1 MLNSKITHPMHQF
14 VPANRDIDMR
24 RQTSA
29 GDSQVNQ
36 RFDTV
41 DRVASRAGTV
51 ELVRSLM
58 SATIAYSGYQSWDL
72 DYRYTSLGT
81 EEDAIRLLALFPDQ
95 QAEELKCK
103 IVHTTLSEKPHY
115 EALSYTWGQVKSCA
129 WIELESVLFPV
140 TTNLYGALK
149 DLRLVDQ
156 IKYLWVDSLCIDQC
170 NDREKCNQ
178 VQRMAIIY
186 SQAHRVLAW
195 LGPSASDSDMAIDF
209 INGDITA
216 GSEEAETPEPFCES
230 IDREITVGMVGLET
244 PDAIQLTEDAM
255 YDVSDSPRFTKEGDR
270 RVAEAGDVSATLILD
285 ELRSSENRH
294 DSEELP
300 PRGLDSSLKESGNN
314 ENGVENNRRSFV
326 SERDYNEI
334 IHDTEAYDNHAP
346 EFRNM
351 KPKTHLQRALIAVDC
366 LVRRPWW
373 RRVWVSQEVASAA
386 LEPILICGRRAFTMG
401 QLQAATKQKD
411 TLLATWRT
419 TMAGRVAVSVL
430 YRVSTHAGMRRM
442 FRQEWYSP
450 ESSGS
455 PRLAQLLRTSLTLEA
470 TDARDKVY
478 ALLGLADDREK
489 LGIVPDYTKSL
500 NQVYADVT
508 RNVNRTTGRLDLLCI
523 NTNSERLISSWASD
537 WSLGSSRPKSLWAPG
552 HYNAAANRPQPVC
565 PIEDPSILG
574 VLGVPVDKVRFQSG
588 ALYLDDGDLSGGD
601 LSRTRDNILGLMSLV
616 YDAIREILPR
626 QDQTDNENM
635 IWWNTLG
642 LQPDP
647 RNSDS
652 FWRTLVAN
660 ETAFTAIETSKN
672 GLSTTLSTP
681 APEEYAAMFEILLY
695 SSEDGS
701 EIDSTNHT
709 WPRRR
714 LSQILTSVELQAPRL
729 RTKHFSRIPHDFMPG
744 LSFSQRRAAYLRPLL
759 TMLQLKL
766 AGRELFITT
775 QGYMGLCSAG
785 VEKGDLVS
793 VLLGC
798 DMPILLRERD
808 KSHYLRVIG
817 EAYVHGIMDGE
828 AVKGLTRENHTRILN
843 RFSLK

>member
-24 RQTSA
+24 RQTST
-29 GDSQVNQ
+29 GDSQGSQ

-72 DYRYTSLGT
+72 DYRYSSLGT

-95 QAEELKCK
+95 KAEELKCK

-129 WIELESVLFPV
+129 WIELENVLFPV

-156 IKYLWVDSLCIDQC
+156 IRYLWVDSLCIDQC
-170 NDREKCNQ
+170 NDREKCTQ

-216 GSEEAETPEPFCES
+216 GSEEAETPEPFWES

-255 YDVSDSPRFTKEGDR
+255 YDVSDSPTSTKEGDR
-270 RVAEAGDVSATLILD
+270 RVAEAGDVSATSILD

-294 DSEELP
+294 DSEGLP
-300 PRGLDSSLKESGNN
+300 LRGLDSSLKESGNN

-346 EFRNM
+346 EFRKM
-351 KPKTHLQRALIAVDC
+351 KPKTHLQRALVAVDC

-401 QLQAATKQKD
+401 QLQDATKQKD
-411 TLLATWRT
+411 SMLATWRT
-419 TMAGRVAVSVL
+419 TTAGRVATSVS
-430 YRVSTHAGMRRM
+430 YRVSTLAGMRRM
-442 FRQEWYSP
+442 FRQEWLSP

-455 PRLAQLLRTSLTLEA
+455 PRLAQLLRGSLTLEA

-478 ALLGLADDREK
+478 ALLSLADDREE
-489 LGIVPDYTKSL
+489 LGLVPDYTKSL
-500 NQVYADVT
+500 NEVYTDVT
-508 RNVNRTTGRLDLLCI
+508 RNVNRTTGSLNLLCI

-537 WSLGSSRPKSLWAPG
+537 WSLGSSRPKSLWASG
-552 HYNAAANRPQPVC
+552 HYKAAANWAVVAF
-565 PIEDPSILG
+565 PIKDPSILDVG
-574 VLGVPVDKVRFQSG
+574 GKSVDDVAFKSRAIYLGR
-588 ALYLDDGDLSGGD
+588 GDLSG
-601 LSRTRDNILGLMSLV
+601 RDFYTIRDTILGLMSLV
-616 YDAIREILPR
+616 YDSMREIMSYPDHLVNKNVIR
-626 QDQTDNENM
+626 RNM
-635 IWWNTLG
+635 LR
-642 LQPDP
+642 LEPDP
-647 RNSDS
+647 RNSDA
-652 FWRTLVAN
+652 FWRTLIAN

-672 GLSTTLSTP
+672 MLSTTISTP
-681 APEEYAAMFEILLY
+681 APEEFANMFEILLY

-701 EIDSTNHT
+701 EVDSTNHT

-714 LSQILTSVELQAPRL
+714 LREMFESVVQTPRL
-729 RTKHFSRIPHDFMPG
+729 RTKHFSRVPHDFMPG
-744 LSFSQRRAAYLRPLL
+744 LSFSKRRAEYLRPLL

-766 AGRELFITT
+766 AGRVLFITT
-775 QGYMGLCSAG
+775 EGYMGLCSVG
-785 VEKGDLVS
+785 VEEGDVVS
-793 VLLGC
+793 IILGC
-798 DMPILLRERD
+798 DMPILLRKRD
-808 KSHYLRVIG
+808 ESHRRVIG
-817 EAYVHGIMDGE
+817 EAYVHGIMNGE
-828 AVKGLTRENHTRILN
+828 ALNGLTMENYTTFVR

>member
-1 MLNSKITHPMHQF
+1 M
-14 VPANRDIDMR
+14 
-24 RQTSA
+24 
-29 GDSQVNQ
+29 
-36 RFDTV
+36 V
-41 DRVASRAGTV
+41 DRVASRAGGRIDLSVTPEMSTV

-58 SATIAYSGYQSWDL
+58 SATNAYSGYRSWGL

-95 QAEELKCK
+95 QAEEVKCK

-129 WIELESVLFPV
+129 WIKLENVRFPV
-140 TTNLYGALK
+140 TTNLYGDLK

-156 IKYLWVDSLCIDQC
+156 IRYLWVDSLCIDQH
-170 NDREKCNQ
+170 NDREKCTQ

-186 SQAHRVLAW
+186 SQAYRVLAW
-195 LGPSASDSDMAIDF
+195 LGPSASNSDMAIDF
-209 INGDITA
+209 VNGDITA
-216 GSEEAETPEPFCES
+216 GSEEAETPEPFWES
-230 IDREITVGMVGLET
+230 VDREITVGMVGLET
-244 PDAIQLTEDAM
+244 PDVIQLTEDAI

-270 RVAEAGDVSATLILD
+270 RIAEAGDVSATLNLD

-294 DSEELP
+294 DSEGLP
-300 PRGLDSSLKESGNN
+300 PRGLDSGLKESGNN
-314 ENGVENNRRSFV
+314 ENGVENNGRSFV
-326 SERDYNEI
+326 SEMPDGPRDYGKTRDYNEI
-334 IHDTEAYDNHAP
+334 IHDAEEYDDHAP
-346 EFRNM
+346 ELRNM
-351 KPKTHLQRALIAVDC
+351 KAKTHLQRALIAVDC

-373 RRVWVSQEVASAA
+373 RRVWVSQEVASPA
-386 LEPILICGRRAFTMG
+386 LEPILICGRRAFTLG
-401 QLQAATKQKD
+401 QLQAATNPKD
-411 TLLATWRT
+411 MMLALWRT
-419 TMAGRVAVSVL
+419 TLAQRVAVSVS
-430 YRVSTHAGMRRM
+430 YRVSSYAYMRQMVRH
-442 FRQEWYSP
+442 ECLLC
-450 ESSGS
+450 GS
-455 PRLAQLLRTSLTLEA
+455 PKLAQLLRGSLILEA

-478 ALLGLADDREK
+478 ALLSLADDREK
-489 LGIVPDYTKSL
+489 VGIVPDYTKSV
-500 NQVYADVT
+500 NEVYADVT
-508 RNVNRTTGRLDLLCI
+508 RNVLRTSGRLDLLCV
-523 NTNSERLISSWASD
+523 NTNSERLIPSWASD
-537 WSLGSSRPKSLWAPG
+537 WSLGSSRPKSLRQHG

-588 ALYLDDGDLSGGD
+588 AIYLDNGDLSGGD
-601 LSRTRDNILGLMSLV
+601 LSRIRDSILGLMSLV

-635 IWWNTLG
+635 IWWNALG

-660 ETAFTAIETSKN
+660 VTATTATETSKN
-672 GLSTTLSTP
+672 EHGTTLSTP
-681 APEEYAAMFEILLY
+681 APEEYANMFEILLY

-701 EIDSTNHT
+701 EVDSTSHT

-744 LSFSQRRAAYLRPLL
+744 LSFSKRRAEYLRPLL
-759 TMLQLKL
+759 TMLRLKL
-766 AGRELFITT
+766 SGRELFITT

-793 VLLGC
+793 ILLGC

-828 AVKGLTRENHTRILN
+828 AVKGLTMENYTRILN